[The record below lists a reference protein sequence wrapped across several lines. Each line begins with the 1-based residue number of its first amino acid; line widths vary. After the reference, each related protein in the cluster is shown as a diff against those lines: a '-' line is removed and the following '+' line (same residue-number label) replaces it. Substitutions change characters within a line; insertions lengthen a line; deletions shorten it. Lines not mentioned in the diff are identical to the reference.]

1 MRLRLKAWTCGC
13 EPAQQNN
20 WRRPFG
26 PNPPAMTL
34 RNIIWNLL
42 GLGIPLLVAVA
53 AIPILLANI
62 GAERFGFLG
71 LAWGLVGYASILDFG
86 MSRALTQK
94 LAQNRNGPD
103 EPEARSI
110 VKSALALTLLVS
122 AAFMLGMMGLAWFG
136 VDGLISARQTPAHQI
151 SLSVLILAVTL
162 PLQAV
167 SMAYKGVNEA
177 YLNFRGISLVRI
189 FLGVANFGAPCALSF
204 FTVQLHLLVLTLLV
218 ARLLALG
225 CYFILAR
232 RCLPTAPAGHK
243 AQINLNHTRALLRF
257 GGWVAL
263 SGAIA
268 PFLMQADRFVIAALI
283 SAEAVTSYVL
293 PYEMVT
299 QTLVL
304 VGAITTIAFPVI
316 SQMIDVNR
324 DKAYLLFR
332 RWTVRI
338 TLMMLVVQ
346 SGLFIGMPIILNLWI
361 GPNATNDAVMVGR
374 ILCAGTIWYTI
385 GTMCTSY
392 LHAHGKSRITT
403 LLQLIEIPAYL
414 ALLYVLVTEYGVIG
428 AAVAWSL
435 RVAVDTVLLGG
446 AIVFLRNDQKEDL
459 NKTFRTEY

>member
-1 MRLRLKAWTCGC
+1 
-13 EPAQQNN
+13 
-20 WRRPFG
+20 
-26 PNPPAMTL
+26 MTL

-71 LAWGLVGYASILDFG
+71 LSWGLVGYASILDFG

-263 SGAIA
+263 SGVLTPI
-268 PFLMQADRFVIAALI
+268 LMQADRFVLGAIYTA
-283 SAEAVTSYVL
+283 STVTAYVI
-293 PYEMVT
+293 PYEIST
-299 QTLVL
+299 QTLVIM
-304 VGAITTIAFPVI
+304 GAFTTIAFPAIANKNQGRNGEIQQVSDVWTSRMIVI
-316 SQMIDVNR
+316 MLMILVPLFFAFPAILKIWVGESFSNQSASVGQILCIGVFFHSIGQIYYNYLHAYGYTR
-324 DKAYLLFR
+324 QTALLHVAETPIFLLILYLLISEYGIVGAAIT
-332 RWTVRI
+332 WTVRSI
-338 TLMMLVVQ
+338 FENA
-346 SGLFIGMPIILNLWI
+346 SFFI
-361 GPNATNDAVMVGR
+361 
-374 ILCAGTIWYTI
+374 
-385 GTMCTSY
+385 
-392 LHAHGKSRITT
+392 
-403 LLQLIEIPAYL
+403 
-414 ALLYVLVTEYGVIG
+414 LYKL
-428 AAVAWSL
+428 
-435 RVAVDTVLLGG
+435 VLLNHVKVK
-446 AIVFLRNDQKEDL
+446 ALKIKNS
-459 NKTFRTEY
+459 